1 MKTIAK
7 RIDVNDVDYSQFL
20 PTQDYVLV
28 KRDSGEEK
36 TEAGVWYAKEQNK
49 QTGFVVAVGD
59 DEVFETSRV
68 KSGSKI
74 YFIEKDYMPVGEF
87 IIIKLSSII
96 GVFE

>member
-1 MKTIAK
+1 MAK
-7 RIDVNDVDYSQFL
+7 KIDINDVDYTKFL
-20 PTQDYVLV
+20 PTQDYVLA
-28 KRDSGEEK
+28 KRDEGEEK
-36 TEAGVWYAKEQNK
+36 TESGVWYAKQQNK
-49 QTGFVVAVGD
+49 QTATVIAVGD

-68 KSGSKI
+68 KIGSKV

>member
-1 MKTIAK
+1 MAK

-36 TEAGVWYAKEQNK
+36 TEAGIWYAKEQNK
-49 QTGFVVAVGD
+49 QTGLVVAVGD

-68 KSGSKI
+68 KAGSKI
-74 YFIEKDYMPVGEF
+74 YFIEKDYMPVCEF

>member
-1 MKTIAK
+1 MAK

-36 TEAGVWYAKEQNK
+36 TEAGIWYAKEQNK
-49 QTGFVVAVGD
+49 QTGLVVAVGD

-68 KSGSKI
+68 KAGSKI
-74 YFIEKDYMPVGEF
+74 YFIERDYMPMGEF

>member
-1 MKTIAK
+1 MALRVSGPTIIMKT
-7 RIDVNDVDYSQFL
+7 RNS
-20 PTQDYVLV
+20 
-28 KRDSGEEK
+28 EK
-36 TEAGVWYAKEQNK
+36 NK

-68 KSGSKI
+68 KDGSKI
-74 YFIEKDYMPVGEF
+74 YFIEKDYMPIGEF

>member
-1 MKTIAK
+1 MAK

-36 TEAGVWYAKEQNK
+36 TEAGIWYAKEQNK
-49 QTGFVVAVGD
+49 QTGLVVAVGD

-68 KSGSKI
+68 KAGSKI

>member
-1 MKTIAK
+1 MSKIDLTTEDYTMLK
-7 RIDVNDVDYSQFL
+7 PTGDRI
-20 PTQDYVLV
+20 LV
-28 KRDSGEEK
+28 KRDAGEEK
-36 TEAGVWYAKEQNK
+36 TEAGIWYAKEQNK
-49 QTGFVVAVGD
+49 QTGLVVAVGD

-68 KSGSKI
+68 KAGSKI

>member
-1 MKTIAK
+1 MAK

-36 TEAGVWYAKEQNK
+36 TEAGIWYAKEQNK
-49 QTGFVVAVGD
+49 QTGLVVAVGD